1 MSIPTLDCGWVSWG
15 VDRHRPDEQHHWARY
30 DLAGKRLEHSDVGKA
45 GILGLGSRDYS
56 WPLLGD

>member
-1 MSIPTLDCGWVSWG
+1 MAGFPGGI
-15 VDRHRPDEQHHWARY
+15 DRHGPDEQHHWARC
-30 DLAGKRLEHSDVGKA
+30 DLAGERLEHSEVGKA